1 MILLQTTRQM
11 YKYPFLYLRPEHLFT
26 SFKPLLP
33 LTLTSVAER
42 KTSKQITTGA
52 SHLQQNSVKL
62 NSTAFWKM
70 SKCPAP
76 QILQRGICEKKK
88 WADGGGGGGGRGAY
102 TGLKVLDQG
111 ISFLTKAEPSANV

>member
-1 MILLQTTRQM
+1 M
-11 YKYPFLYLRPEHLFT
+11 YKYPFLYLMLEHLFT

-70 SKCPAP
+70 SKCPAS
-76 QILQRGICEKKK
+76 QILQRGICEKKV
-88 WADGGGGGGGRGAY
+88 GGWGVEGVLYEAKGAGSRY
-102 TGLKVLDQG
+102 
-111 ISFLTKAEPSANV
+111 